1 MNTVRNPDQ
10 TRLRLIEAA
19 FDEIYANGYQGM
31 RIDDILNG
39 TGLKKGALYHHFAGK
54 TELAYAV
61 LDELI
66 EKEIEQMW
74 IEPLK
79 QFEDPIEGIRQM
91 IIEARDHPKQDYVK
105 CGCPLNNLA
114 QEMSP
119 IDEAFRIKIQRL
131 FQLWIDTFANK
142 LKQGQ
147 QNGTVAKDIDALSAA
162 TFIVASL
169 EGTMSLIK
177 ASQDPATL
185 DHCWFGIERFLYS
198 LRPS

>member
-31 RIDDILNG
+31 RIDDILNR